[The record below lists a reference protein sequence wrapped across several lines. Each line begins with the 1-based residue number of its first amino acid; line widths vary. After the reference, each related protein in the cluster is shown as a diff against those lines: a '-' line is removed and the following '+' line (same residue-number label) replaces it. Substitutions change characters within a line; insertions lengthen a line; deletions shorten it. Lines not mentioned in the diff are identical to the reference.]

1 MIVIVVMIV
10 TNDIVRVNSKI
21 DSKHIVVNDIMMLIM
36 NKRMLM
42 V

>member
-1 MIVIVVMIV
+1 MIVIV
-10 TNDIVRVNSKI
+10 IVRVDSKI
-21 DSKHIVVNDIMMLIM
+21 DSKHIVVDDIMMLIM